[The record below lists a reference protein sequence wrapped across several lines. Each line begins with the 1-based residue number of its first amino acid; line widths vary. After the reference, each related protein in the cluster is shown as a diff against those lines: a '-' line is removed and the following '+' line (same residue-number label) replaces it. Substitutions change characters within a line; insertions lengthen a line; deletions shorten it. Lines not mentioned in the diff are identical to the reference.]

1 MMFHAGLFL
10 GFQGALSPACLSAP
24 PQNRV
29 KRMHYES
36 ITENIKVAVQ
46 PTFLDNQSSP
56 TDNHFV
62 WAYTVHIVN
71 LSAQPVRLINRYWRI
86 TNANGHTEE
95 VRGPGVV
102 GEQPLISPGESY
114 EYTSGA
120 PLSTPSGIMSGHY
133 EMQSANG
140 GLFRI
145 NIPAFSLDSPHQ
157 AIHLN

>member
-1 MMFHAGLFL
+1 
-10 GFQGALSPACLSAP
+10 
-24 PQNRV
+24 
-29 KRMHYES
+29 MHYES
-36 ITENIKVAVQ
+36 ITENIKVSVQ